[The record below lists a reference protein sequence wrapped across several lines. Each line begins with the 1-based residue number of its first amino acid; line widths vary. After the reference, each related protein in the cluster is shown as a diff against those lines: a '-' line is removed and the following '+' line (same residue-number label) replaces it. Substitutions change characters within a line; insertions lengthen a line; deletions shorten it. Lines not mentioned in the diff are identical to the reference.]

1 MIPSKNN
8 TEPVYHYF
16 CEGGPV
22 VAAPAH
28 VAYCKAVEGLG
39 KLAELSKQGD
49 PDALE
54 GFYLIACKMVEML
67 NDEHFG
73 HSESVLKWP
82 VVLPQDRKA
91 RKVVTKKA
99 DEMRIGSVTAGGKG
113 AGEKLAETSD
123 KGFALKNLCRVAN
136 ARSILKSTGYDGSY
150 DHEMVGA
157 DGYFTGWSA
166 TEESMEMDF
175 YAETEIEYDDV
186 ALLLEI
192 RDLPDY
198 GPEALEE
205 WVRVIAKMLEAH
217 PHLIP
222 ETIKSRSKTH
232 RPANPKAPAK
242 TKCRGFGSLVKKAL
256 NKGLKNVT
264 AVPGKSGD

>member
-28 VAYCKAVEGLG
+28 VAYCKAVEGLK
-39 KLAELSKQGD
+39 KLAELSHQGD
-49 PDALE
+49 LVALE
-54 GFYLIACKMVEML
+54 GFYLIACKMVERL
-67 NDEHFG
+67 NDDYFW

-91 RKVVTKKA
+91 RKVVTKHA
-99 DEMRIGSVTAGGKG
+99 DEMRIGSVAAGGRG

-123 KGFALKNLCRVAN
+123 KGFALSNLRRVAN
-136 ARSILKSTGYDGSY
+136 ARRILKSTGYDGSY
-150 DHEMVGA
+150 DHKMVDS
-157 DGYFTGWSA
+157 DGHFTGWSA
-166 TEESMEMDF
+166 TEESMEIVF
-175 YAETEIEYDDV
+175 YGETEIEYTDIS
-186 ALLLEI
+186 LLLEI

-198 GPEALEE
+198 GPNALKE
-205 WVRVIAKMLEAH
+205 WVRVIEKMLEAH

-222 ETIKSRSKTH
+222 ETIKSRRKTF
-232 RPANPKAPAK
+232 RPSSPKAPAK
-242 TKCRGFGSLVKKAL
+242 TKCRGFGSVVKKAL

-264 AVPGKSGD
+264 AVPG